1 MDTSG
6 TTRGYSFESLWV
18 SLQRLVSAQR
28 PGAGSL
34 PTLSVI
40 FIIPANPSFVQTT
53 DVLPKEPLVVSADLS
68 SDDQWSEIIE
78 PRTRLLDLGL
88 RDVWR
93 YRDLVL
99 LFVRRD
105 FVSTYKQTIL
115 GPIWFFIQPLLTTI
129 TYMIV
134 FGGIAKLSTDGLPQL
149 PFYLAGVTI
158 WNYFAQTLTSTST
171 VFTANAAIFGKV
183 YFPRL
188 TMPLSIVVSNLIRF
202 GIQFALFLGVWAYYL
217 VTQNSLHPNLYILLT
232 PILLVL
238 MGLLSLGLGMIFSA
252 LTTKY
257 RDLAMLLTFGVQLL
271 MYATPVIYPLSQL
284 PLKYKSIIL
293 ANPLSSIVETF
304 RYAFLGSGSFSWS
317 YLGYSA
323 VATLV
328 ILVVGTVVFNKVQKS
343 FTDTV

>member
-1 MDTSG
+1 M
-6 TTRGYSFESLWV
+6 
-18 SLQRLVSAQR
+18 QLVEA
-28 PGAGSL
+28 PVKAEPIL
-34 PTLSVI
+34 A
-40 FIIPANPSFVQTT
+40 PAEEHWTEV
-53 DVLPKEPLVVSADLS
+53 
-68 SDDQWSEIIE
+68 IE
-78 PRTRLLDLGL
+78 PHSSLLDLRLGN
-88 RDVWR
+88 VWR

-105 FVSTYKQTIL
+105 FVSTYKQTVL

-134 FGGIAKLSTDGLPQL
+134 FGGIANLSTDGLPQL

-158 WNYFAQTLTSTST
+158 WNYFAQTLTTVST

-188 TMPLSIVVSNLIRF
+188 TMPLSIVLSNLVRF
-202 GIQFALFLGVWAYYL
+202 GIQFALFLLIWAYYL
-217 VTQNSLHPNLYILLT
+217 LTQNSLHPNAYILLT
-232 PILLVL
+232 PVLLAL

-252 LTTKY
+252 MTTKY

-271 MYATPVIYPLSQL
+271 MYATPVIYPLSRL
-284 PLKYKSIIL
+284 PAAYRPLIL

-304 RYAFLGSGSFSWS
+304 RYAFLGSGSFSWLH
-317 YLGYSA
+317 LGYSA
-323 VATLV
+323 AVTLV
-328 ILVVGTVVFNKVQKS
+328 VLFVGTVVFNRVEKS

>member
-1 MDTSG
+1 MS
-6 TTRGYSFESLWV
+6 
-18 SLQRLVSAQR
+18 
-28 PGAGSL
+28 
-34 PTLSVI
+34 
-40 FIIPANPSFVQTT
+40 ANPSFVQTA
-53 DVLPKEPLVVSADLS
+53 DVLPKEPPVVSTDLS

-78 PRTRLLDLGL
+78 PMTRLLDLGL

-105 FVSTYKQTIL
+105 FISTYKQTIL

-158 WNYFAQTLTSTST
+158 WNYFAQTLTTVST

-188 TMPLSIVVSNLIRF
+188 TMPLSIVISNLVRF
-202 GIQFALFLGVWAYYL
+202 GIQFALFLAVWGYFL
-217 VTQNSLHPNLYILLT
+217 VRENSLHPNLYMLLT
-232 PILLVL
+232 PLLLVL
-238 MGLLSLGLGMIFSA
+238 MGLLGFGLGMIFSA

-257 RDLAMLLTFGVQLL
+257 RDLAMLLTFGVQLF
-271 MYATPVIYPLSQL
+271 MYATPVIYPLSKL
-284 PLKYKSIIL
+284 PANYKVFIL

-304 RYAFLGSGSFSWS
+304 RYAFLGSGTFSWGA
-317 YLGYSA
+317 LGYSTA
-323 VATLV
+323 VTLV
-328 ILVVGTVVFNKVQKS
+328 VLVLGTVIFNKVGKS

>member
-1 MDTSG
+1 
-6 TTRGYSFESLWV
+6 
-18 SLQRLVSAQR
+18 
-28 PGAGSL
+28 
-34 PTLSVI
+34 
-40 FIIPANPSFVQTT
+40 VQTVET
-53 DVLPKEPLVVSADLS
+53 IKPVKLDNDPTVREENWTEVIQPH
-68 SDDQWSEIIE
+68 
-78 PRTRLLDLGL
+78 TRLLDLGL
-88 RDVWR
+88 GEVWR
-93 YRDLVL
+93 YRDLVI

-105 FVSTYKQTIL
+105 FVSTYKQTVL

-129 TYMIV
+129 TYMVV
-134 FGGIAKLSTDGLPQL
+134 FGGIANISTDGLPQL

-158 WNYFAQTLTSTST
+158 WNYFAQTLTTVST

-188 TMPLSIVVSNLIRF
+188 TMPLSIVLSNLVRF
-202 GIQFALFLGVWAYYL
+202 GIQFMLFIAVWGYYL
-217 VTQNSLHPNLYILLT
+217 VTQNTLHPNIYILLT

-271 MYATPVIYPLSQL
+271 MYATPVIYPLSRL
-284 PLKYKSIIL
+284 PLKYKPYII

-304 RYAFLGSGSFSWS
+304 RYAFLGSGSFNWL
-317 YLGYSA
+317 YLCYSTA
-323 VATLV
+323 VTLI
-328 ILVVGTVVFNKVQKS
+328 ILFVGTIVFNKVEKS

>member
-1 MDTSG
+1 MQIAEAIPD
-6 TTRGYSFESLWV
+6 
-18 SLQRLVSAQR
+18 R
-28 PGAGSL
+28 P
-34 PTLSVI
+34 P
-40 FIIPANPSFVQTT
+40 
-53 DVLPKEPLVVSADLS
+53 VVSGAPNDEWTEVI
-68 SDDQWSEIIE
+68 Q

-129 TYMIV
+129 TYMVV
-134 FGGIAKLSTDGLPQL
+134 FGGIANLSTDGLPQL

-158 WNYFAQTLTSTST
+158 WNYFAQTLTTIST

-188 TMPLSIVVSNLIRF
+188 TMPLSIVLSNLVRF
-202 GIQFALFLGVWAYYL
+202 GIQFALFLAVWAYYL
-217 VTQNSLHPNLYILLT
+217 FTQNSLHPNLYVLLT
-232 PILLVL
+232 PVLLAL
-238 MGLLSLGLGMIFSA
+238 MGLLGLGLGMIFSA
-252 LTTKY
+252 MTTKY

-271 MYATPVIYPLSQL
+271 MYATPVIYPLSRL
-284 PLKYKSIIL
+284 PLKYKLFIM
-293 ANPLSSIVETF
+293 ANPLSAIVETF
-304 RYAFLGSGSFSWS
+304 RYAFLGSGTFSW
-317 YLGYSA
+317 LALAYSTA
-323 VATLV
+323 FTVVVVL
-328 ILVVGTVVFNKVQKS
+328 VGTVIFNKVEKS

>member
-1 MDTSG
+1 MQTVEVLNEG
-6 TTRGYSFESLWV
+6 P
-18 SLQRLVSAQR
+18 LVS
-28 PGAGSL
+28 PGE
-34 PTLSVI
+34 
-40 FIIPANPSFVQTT
+40 PSN
-53 DVLPKEPLVVSADLS
+53 EE
-68 SDDQWSEIIE
+68 WSEIIQ
-78 PRTRLLDLGL
+78 PRTGLFDLGL
-88 RDVWR
+88 RDIWR
-93 YRDLVL
+93 YRDLVM

-129 TYMIV
+129 TYMVV
-134 FGGIAKLSTDGLPQL
+134 FGGIANLSTDGLPQL

-158 WNYFAQTLTSTST
+158 WNYFSQTLTTVST

-188 TMPLSIVVSNLIRF
+188 TMPLSIVLSNLVRF
-202 GIQFALFLGVWAYYL
+202 GIQFALFLGVWGYYL
-217 VTQNSLHPNLYILLT
+217 ITQHSLHPNLYILLT
-232 PILLVL
+232 PLLLVL

-271 MYATPVIYPLSQL
+271 MYATPVIYPLSRL
-284 PLKYKSIIL
+284 PLKYKALIL

-304 RYAFLGSGSFSWS
+304 RYAFLGSGSFSWVYLS
-317 YLGYSA
+317 YSTA
-323 VATLV
+323 FTLMV
-328 ILVVGTVVFNKVQKS
+328 LAVGTVVFNKVQKS

>member
-1 MDTSG
+1 M
-6 TTRGYSFESLWV
+6 
-18 SLQRLVSAQR
+18 
-28 PGAGSL
+28 
-34 PTLSVI
+34 
-40 FIIPANPSFVQTT
+40 QTAE
-53 DVLPKEPLVVSADLS
+53 VLPKAPPLSSGSSADE
-68 SDDQWSEIIE
+68 DWSEIIQ

-93 YRDLVL
+93 YRDLVM

-134 FGGIAKLSTDGLPQL
+134 FGSIANLSTDGLPQL

-158 WNYFAQTLTSTST
+158 WNYFAQTLTTVST

-202 GIQFALFLGVWAYYL
+202 GIQFALFLAVWAYYL
-217 VTQNSLHPNLYILLT
+217 IAQDSLHPNAYILLT
-232 PILLVL
+232 PVLLLL

-257 RDLAMLLTFGVQLL
+257 RDLAMLLAFGVQLL
-271 MYATPVIYPLSQL
+271 MYATPVIYPLSKL
-284 PLKYKSIIL
+284 PLKYKPFIL

-304 RYAFLGSGSFSWS
+304 RYAFLGSGTFSWLA
-317 YLGYSA
+317 LGYSA
-323 VATLV
+323 AVTAV
-328 ILVVGTVVFNKVQKS
+328 ILVVGTVIFNKVQKS

>member
-1 MDTSG
+1 MDTINVLEKPQPLPAENSPQE
-6 TTRGYSFESLWV
+6 ESW
-18 SLQRLVSAQR
+18 
-28 PGAGSL
+28 
-34 PTLSVI
+34 TEVI
-40 FIIPANPSFVQTT
+40 Q
-53 DVLPKEPLVVSADLS
+53 
-68 SDDQWSEIIE
+68 
-78 PRTRLLDLGL
+78 PRTNLLDLGL
-88 RDVWR
+88 GSVWR

-129 TYMIV
+129 TYMVV
-134 FGGIAKLSTDGLPQL
+134 FGGIANLSTDGLPQL

-158 WNYFAQTLTSTST
+158 WNYFAQTLTSVST

-188 TMPLSIVVSNLIRF
+188 TMPLSIVISNLVRF
-202 GIQFALFLGVWAYYL
+202 GIQFALFLAVWGYYL
-217 VTQNSLHPNLYILLT
+217 LRTNSLHPNLYMLLT
-232 PILLVL
+232 PLLLVL
-238 MGLLSLGLGMIFSA
+238 MGLLGLGLGMIFSA

-271 MYATPVIYPLSQL
+271 MYATPVIYPLSKL
-284 PLKYKSIIL
+284 PVKYKVFIL

-304 RYAFLGSGSFSWS
+304 RYAFLGSGTFSWGA
-317 YLGYSA
+317 LGYSTA
-323 VATLV
+323 VTLV
-328 ILVVGTVVFNKVQKS
+328 VLLLGTIIFNKVEKS